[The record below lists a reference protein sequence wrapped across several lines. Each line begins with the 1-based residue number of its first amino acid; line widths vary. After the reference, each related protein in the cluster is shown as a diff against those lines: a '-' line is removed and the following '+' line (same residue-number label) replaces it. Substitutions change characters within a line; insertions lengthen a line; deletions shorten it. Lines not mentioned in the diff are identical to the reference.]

1 MSPRLFLGLIDPLWR
16 DFGGGGM
23 PYFAC
28 RMYTMPLARV
38 QEGMNRGV
46 VQAQRRFLV
55 FRHDALTVFDNLS
68 NPHLSVNLRDTYK
81 RKMSPEAEA
90 GPSTVKPQAQGP
102 PTKGAGRKRKAGGD
116 GKKGKVFL
124 EDKVCPVYY
133 HGNHGTDSRRAS
145 SPSCLVSP
153 EVKTW
158 SSSPSSIIS
167 DVGIIQPTSQRRKQ
181 LLDLIKIK
189 RKRGMRRR
197 SWIIELW

>member
-1 MSPRLFLGLIDPLWR
+1 M
-16 DFGGGGM
+16 
-23 PYFAC
+23 
-28 RMYTMPLARV
+28 
-38 QEGMNRGV
+38 
-46 VQAQRRFLV
+46 V

-68 NPHLSVNLRDTYK
+68 NTHLSVNLRNTYK

-90 GPSTVKPQAQGP
+90 GPSTVKPQAQVPGA
-102 PTKGAGRKRKAGGD
+102 KNAGRKRKAGGD

-124 EDKVCPVYY
+124 EDKVCPSNYFGYNVADPRR
-133 HGNHGTDSRRAS
+133 DSYL
-145 SPSCLVSP
+145 SCPVSP
-153 EVKTW
+153 EVKTR

-167 DVGIIQPTSQRRKQ
+167 DVGITLPTSQRRKQ

>member
-1 MSPRLFLGLIDPLWR
+1 
-16 DFGGGGM
+16 
-23 PYFAC
+23 
-28 RMYTMPLARV
+28 
-38 QEGMNRGV
+38 
-46 VQAQRRFLV
+46 
-55 FRHDALTVFDNLS
+55 
-68 NPHLSVNLRDTYK
+68 
-81 RKMSPEAEA
+81 MSPEAEA
-90 GPSTVKPQAQGP
+90 GPSSVKPQSQGP
-102 PTKGAGRKRKAGGD
+102 AAKNAGRKRKAGGD

-124 EDKVCPVYY
+124 EDKVCPFHY
-133 HGNHGTDSRRAS
+133 HGNYGTDSRRAS

-189 RKRGMRRR
+189 RKRGMKRR